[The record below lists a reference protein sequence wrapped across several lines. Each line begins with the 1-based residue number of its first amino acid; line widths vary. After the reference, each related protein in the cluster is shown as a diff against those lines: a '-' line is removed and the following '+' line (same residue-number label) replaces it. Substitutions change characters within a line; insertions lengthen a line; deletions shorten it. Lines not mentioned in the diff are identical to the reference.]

1 MSEQSS
7 LPLMNAGD
15 LRRQLASLLQNDYS
29 VEEFAELVKRRPFTV
44 REWCRLGRLNA
55 RKSMTHAGPTTKWVI
70 GRTELDR
77 FRREGLLP
85 RLTRR

>member
-1 MSEQSS
+1 MSEQSGLTMAS
-7 LPLMNAGD
+7 LGD
-15 LRRQLASLLQNDYS
+15 IQRQLASLMQNYYS
-29 VEEFAELVKRRPFTV
+29 VEEFAALVKRRPFTV
-44 REWCRLGRLNA
+44 REWCRLGRIQA

-70 GRTELDR
+70 GRTELER